1 MVASVSSP
9 ADVINLALVRIGYK
23 KRIGDLYDGSE
34 AAKHALT
41 IYAQTRDE
49 MLRQFGW
56 GFAERSVTMTL
67 LKQAPPG
74 GYVPPVTWS
83 TAYPVLPW
91 RYEYAYPD
99 DCLEV
104 RSVRQVPA
112 LLFNPDPQAQLF
124 SVDND
129 YSLSPPAKVVLC
141 NIANAVLVYTGQI
154 TDPTTWEADFVEAF
168 AAALGRR
175 LAPSLVGLDPAK
187 MEAQDEAAAKAIAE
201 LGEG

>member
-1 MVASVSSP
+1 M
-9 ADVINLALVRIGYK
+9 
-23 KRIGDLYDGSE
+23 
-34 AAKHALT
+34 
-41 IYAQTRDE
+41 
-49 MLRQFGW
+49 
-56 GFAERSVTMTL
+56 
-67 LKQAPPG
+67 
-74 GYVPPVTWS
+74 
-83 TAYPVLPW
+83 
-91 RYEYAYPD
+91 
-99 DCLEV
+99 
-104 RSVRQVPA
+104 
-112 LLFNPDPQAQLF
+112 F